1 MDTELLVNAK
11 RTIELL
17 RETVTVLS
25 RELARAEDAGAG
37 KGLTLEAEKAER
49 ARVEKELVLRDSMI
63 SHLKEENALL
73 QQRWNEAALS
83 HGRAVPYGELTKAL
97 SFYYRD
103 FESIDPE
110 KLTAE
115 DAERLYGV
123 LRYVFQKLKDA
134 GVELR

>member
-37 KGLTLEAEKAER
+37 KGLTLEAEQAER

-103 FESIDPE
+103 FETVDPA

-115 DAERLYGV
+115 DADRLYEV
-123 LRYVFQKLKDA
+123 LKYVFEKLKAA